1 MLTGVQV
8 HVQCHTRGLG
18 DKHKEMLYP
27 CRCFWEQRRV
37 GHLNM
42 GLKNP
47 LFVHMLLHVKNITTF
62 CVFDCSDVLLL
73 FLRLSFVHTWYVYLP
88 LRCQCICASDV
99 HVRVSALR
107 SHGWKSCPTAFLPY
121 SLFCLLMVS
130 CRHPYCNSLCD
141 LVWRERNALQ
151 EDDLK
156 RHSCYR
162 LQMCIL
168 KGEKVFAFIF
178 LSAVLST
185 IKYFCHT
192 MDLTVLWM
200 ADK

>member
-1 MLTGVQV
+1 MLGVKLKKGKKERKFDWLPVLTCCAQIQLPRYMLTGVQV

-73 FLRLSFVHTWYVYLP
+73 FLRLSFVHTCLQVRYM
-88 LRCQCICASDV
+88 CICLYAANAF
-99 HVRVSALR
+99 VRQMSTYVFPHSGHMAESPVQLH
-107 SHGWKSCPTAFLPY
+107 SSLTACFV
-121 SLFCLLMVS
+121 C
-130 CRHPYCNSLCD
+130 
-141 LVWRERNALQ
+141 
-151 EDDLK
+151 
-156 RHSCYR
+156 
-162 LQMCIL
+162 
-168 KGEKVFAFIF
+168 
-178 LSAVLST
+178 
-185 IKYFCHT
+185 
-192 MDLTVLWM
+192 
-200 ADK
+200 